1 MEELKDQ
8 PITIQEYRERVKK
21 KTCNVKEL
29 AQILEISE
37 AKARRIAHI
46 EGAPVLRFGRDIRFV
61 LSKLDNF
68 LEDHIGDI
76 L

>member
-1 MEELKDQ
+1 MEEFEKQ

-21 KTCNVKEL
+21 KTCDVKEL
-29 AQILEISE
+29 SEILDISE

-68 LEDHIGDI
+68 LEEHIGDV

>member
-1 MEELKDQ
+1 MEDLEKQ

-29 AQILEISE
+29 SNILDISE

-68 LEDHIGDI
+68 LEEHIGDV

>member
-1 MEELKDQ
+1 MEDLDKQ

-29 AQILEISE
+29 SNILDISE

-68 LEDHIGDI
+68 LEEHIGDV